1 MAVQEA
7 AASRCAVI
15 SSSFVPFVYEV
26 LGEAA
31 LIVEKNTPLAYTERM
46 DLLVENA
53 ELMKRIGEE
62 AYLKS
67 QQHSWVSSTRRWINA
82 MEEAGLIVV

>member
-1 MAVQEA
+1 
-7 AASRCAVI
+7 
-15 SSSFVPFVYEV
+15 VPFVYEV

-31 LIVEKNTPLAYTERM
+31 LIVDKNTPLAYAEQM

-53 ELMKRIGEE
+53 ELREKIGEK

-67 QQHSWVSSTRRWINA
+67 QQHSWMSSTRRWINE